1 MSAIGDAESFGVRE
15 SASQTGL
22 QALRLRFGRRRML
35 RKPLAWFAWSTLT
48 LYVVVLLVGPA
59 LIGADPLAQDSESFL
74 PIGTARHLL
83 GTDELGRDLLAR
95 LLAGGQPLLMVCIGS
110 AVLAGVIGTAAG
122 MFAGYLGGA
131 ADSIVM
137 RTMDVLLAFPL
148 VLVAILMVALLG
160 GGVGNMIVAITVSQI
175 PYFARLARNLTLAE
189 RGQDYIRSATALGF
203 RGPRI
208 VVLEVLPNISGQLLV
223 QATSTLAVTAGLS
236 SALSYLGLGQDASAP
251 DWGYMVR
258 SGQEFIFA
266 YPMLCLIPG
275 LLITLFAVAANLA
288 GDDLRDA
295 LDIEGR

>member
-1 MSAIGDAESFGVRE
+1 MSTVATSPPATVAIAGGDSWATKWNYRRI
-15 SASQTGL
+15 
-22 QALRLRFGRRRML
+22 LRR
-35 RKPLAWFAWSTLT
+35 PLAWFAWSVLVLLT
-48 LYVVVLLVGPA
+48 LVLTIGPA
-59 LIGADPLAQDSESFL
+59 VLSTDPLAQTAPAFQ
-74 PIGTARHLL
+74 PIGTAGHLL

-95 LLAGGQPLLMVCIGS
+95 LIAGGQPLLLVCMGSAFASGLIGS
-110 AVLAGVIGTAAG
+110 ALGILAGYV
-122 MFAGYLGGA
+122 GGA
-131 ADSIVM
+131 VDAIVM
-137 RTMDVLLAFPL
+137 RTMDILLAFPL

-160 GGVGNMIVAITVSQI
+160 GGTTNMIVAITVSQI

-189 RGQDYIRSATALGF
+189 RGQDYIRSAKALGF

-208 VVLEVLPNISGQLLV
+208 ASREILPNISGQLLV

-266 YPMLCLIPG
+266 YPSLCLIPG
-275 LLITLFAVAANLA
+275 LLITLFAVAANLV

>member
-1 MSAIGDAESFGVRE
+1 MSAMAS
-15 SASQTGL
+15 SAPVTVPATGSGTWRTRWRYRRI
-22 QALRLRFGRRRML
+22 LRR
-35 RKPLAWFAWSTLT
+35 PLAWFAWTVLIVYALVLT
-48 LYVVVLLVGPA
+48 LGPA
-59 LIGADPLAQDSESFL
+59 LLDTDPLAQAAQAFE
-74 PIGTARHLL
+74 PIGSTGHIL

-95 LLAGGQPLLMVCIGS
+95 LLAGGRPLLMVCLGSAAGAGLIGS
-110 AVLAGVIGTAAG
+110 ALGMLAGYAG
-122 MFAGYLGGA
+122 GVLDAV
-131 ADSIVM
+131 VM
-137 RTMDVLLAFPL
+137 RVMDVLLAFPL

-160 GGVGNMIVAITVSQI
+160 GGTTNMIVAITVSQI
-175 PYFARLARNLTLAE
+175 PYFARPARNLTLAE
-189 RGQDYIRSATALGF
+189 RGQDYIRSAKALGF

-208 VVLEVLPNISGQLLV
+208 ATREILPNISGQLLV

-236 SALSYLGLGQDASAP
+236 SALSYLGLGQAAGSP

-275 LLITLFAVAANLA
+275 VLITLFAVAANIV